1 MHGNTDA
8 YHVFI
13 LGCKGVPARYGGYET
28 FVDNLVTHQQSENIR
43 YAVACMSNRNK
54 VETYKTA
61 TCYHIRVPQ
70 IGSAKAVLY
79 DFLAFRRFLRV
90 IRKGQLKNCVIY
102 VLACRLGPFFP
113 ALKRAAAKLN
123 TKVYVN
129 PDGHEWKR
137 SKWNRPIKAYW
148 KYSEGKMERDAD
160 LLICDSVN
168 IERYIREEYSGYSPA
183 TTFIAYGAEVPG
195 PAQNVEPYRRWLE
208 KNGLQEKGYDLIV
221 GRFVPENNYQT
232 MIEGF
237 MASGTKKML
246 VLVTDVKR
254 NAFFEDLERQTGMS
268 RDSRVRF
275 VGTVYDAPLLAQ
287 IRQGAFAYLH
297 GHEVGG
303 TNPSLLEAMAT
314 TELNLLLDVPF
325 NREVGNDGALYF
337 PKDAQRLARLL
348 DEAER
353 LPAAERERLHQ
364 NAVRRIREQYSWE
377 KIVGEYERLFQ
388 RA

>member
-1 MHGNTDA
+1 MQNEPTVRS
-8 YHVFI
+8 VFI
-13 LGCKGVPARYGGYET
+13 LGCKGVPARYGGFET
-28 FVDNLVTHQQSENIR
+28 FVDNLVTRRTSDGIR
-43 YAVACMSNRNK
+43 YYVACMSDRDA
-54 VETYKTA
+54 VEPYGAA
-61 TCYHIRVPQ
+61 TCFHIRVPQ
-70 IGSAKAVLY
+70 VGSAKAVLY
-79 DFLAFRRFLRV
+79 DLLAFRRFLRY
-90 IRKGQLKNCVIY
+90 IRKNRLEGCIIY

-113 ALKRAAAKLN
+113 ALKRAAAKLGA
-123 TKVYVN
+123 KVYVN

-137 SKWNRPIKAYW
+137 SKWSRPIKAYW
-148 KYSEGKMERDAD
+148 KYSEGKMVRDAD

-168 IERYIREEYSGYSPA
+168 IERYLREEYSGYSPA
-183 TTFIAYGAEVPG
+183 TTFIAYGAAVPC
-195 PAQNVEPYRRWLE
+195 PAQDEEPYHRWLE
-208 KNGLQEKGYDLIV
+208 KNGLREKEYDLIV

-237 MASGTKKML
+237 MASGTKKAL

-254 NAFFEDLERQTGMS
+254 NAFFEVLERQTGMS
-268 RDSRVRF
+268 RDGRVRF

-287 IRQGAFAYLH
+287 IRRGAFAYLH

-303 TNPSLLEAMAT
+303 TNPSLLEALAA

-325 NREVGNDGALYF
+325 NREVGGDGALYF

-348 DEAER
+348 DEADR
-353 LPAAERERLHQ
+353 LPAAERERLRQ